1 MTSTSVNW
9 QGSRTPLSERRRHTE
24 GAGSVQPL
32 PIPPMFMIHKETPP
46 LFVYYFSKKCLIFI
60 EIRAII
66 HIPKQKE
73 DANMKTVFYIDGR
86 KTTRKAVRELVGEER
101 LKQML
106 AEAKEDF
113 LEDSCIATDYHLGRY
128 GMLSIRFC

>member
-1 MTSTSVNW
+1 M
-9 QGSRTPLSERRRHTE
+9 
-24 GAGSVQPL
+24 
-32 PIPPMFMIHKETPP
+32 
-46 LFVYYFSKKCLIFI
+46 
-60 EIRAII
+60 
-66 HIPKQKE
+66 
-73 DANMKTVFYIDGR
+73 NMKTVFYIDGR

-113 LEDSCIATDYHLGRY
+113 LEDPCIATDYHLGRY

>member
-1 MTSTSVNW
+1 
-9 QGSRTPLSERRRHTE
+9 
-24 GAGSVQPL
+24 
-32 PIPPMFMIHKETPP
+32 
-46 LFVYYFSKKCLIFI
+46 
-60 EIRAII
+60 
-66 HIPKQKE
+66 
-73 DANMKTVFYIDGR
+73 MKTKFYIDGR

-113 LEDSCIATDYHLGRY
+113 LEDSCIATDYHLGCY